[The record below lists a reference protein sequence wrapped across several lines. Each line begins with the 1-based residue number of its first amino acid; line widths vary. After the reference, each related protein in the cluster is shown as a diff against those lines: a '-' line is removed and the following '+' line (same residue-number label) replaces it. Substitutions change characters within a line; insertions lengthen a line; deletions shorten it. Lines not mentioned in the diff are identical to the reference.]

1 MTAAPSGGGG
11 APWSQIGASIG
22 SLIGNSASAIAGKNA
37 AGQMEKAAKQ
47 AMKQQQRAYGSN
59 VLMQEPARNIGYQA
73 YGDIASALGYSMP
86 GYTPANQLMASMNPL
101 SAKTVSAMLKS
112 GMTLEQI
119 ASQGTLQ
126 GLTPKSLK
134 RLQAA
139 GLTPEQIQSLQA
151 NQQNAAAST
160 NPTGQ
165 QSSGTQD
172 FSRFYDSPD
181 YQFRLNEGTRNV
193 GNSFAAR
200 GGALSG
206 NALRAV
212 NDYAQNTAANEYGN
226 WFNRRLGLAG
236 MGNNAATNVANSA
249 TGTANNMGQMQQAMG
264 DARASGIMGIGNAV
278 LNHSNDLM
286 QIWGMGQGGSQQQ
299 PSSTQQYSNYGPYAG
314 AYRW

>member
-1 MTAAPSGGGG
+1 MSLLDVGGSILSAGLG
-11 APWSQIGASIG
+11 AYG
-22 SLIGNSASAIAGKNA
+22 SNA
-37 AGQMEKAAKQ
+37 AAKAQQKASKQ

-86 GYTPANQLMASMNPL
+86 GYTTANQLMASMNPL

-112 GMTLEQI
+112 GMSLEQI

-139 GLTPEQIQSLQA
+139 GLSPEQIQSLQA
-151 NQQNAAAST
+151 NQQNQAAST

-165 QSSGTQD
+165 QSSGTRD

-249 TGTANNMGQMQQAMG
+249 TGTANNIGSLQQQYG
-264 DARASGIMGIGNAV
+264 DARASGILGTIGSLQGGVNGMMQG
-278 LNHSNDLM
+278 LGGMSFGGSGSNDTGWY
-286 QIWGMGQGGSQQQ
+286 QAPQTITNGNGYQGLPDYLKRG
-299 PSSTQQYSNYGPYAG
+299 Y
-314 AYRW
+314 